1 MKKRYFVLGAFLAMT
16 SLFTLA
22 SCDDNTNANGTNA
35 SAVIVENEEASKVY
49 NEYKKSLPDID
60 YNDFLTNGK
69 RYTTYS
75 NDLIIYEY
83 NSSQIYLKNDG
94 SFVRKDICEIEDDG
108 SETTILIAK
117 YVNND
122 WVVTSDLYYNDN
134 GEKVH
139 RNFVYNEDYSLDSK
153 TEYTYKDNICTSRAE
168 FHYVNNDWLKTS
180 EDVYIDGKF
189 YTMFFSVCG
198 ENLNDWSKWEII
210 YDENMN
216 DVGEIYSSYINNQWV
231 TKRKFEYE
239 YSEDGH
245 RTSRKYSEYVDGVWV
260 DIDKYEYINE
270 IQFDGFRKIEYQN
283 NRVYSI
289 SLYENTGNKASI
301 NPLKHYTIFV
311 GSDGEYK
318 TKVEYTYDFYGIE
331 VSNKTYTYENGQWV
345 DDSLK

>member
-1 MKKRYFVLGAFLAMT
+1 MKKRYLVLGAFLVT
-16 SLFTLA
+16 SALFTLG
-22 SCDDNTNANGTNA
+22 SCDDNTNTNGATA
-35 SAVIVENEEASKVY
+35 SVVIVENEEASKVY

-69 RYTTYS
+69 RYTTSS

-83 NSSQIYLKNDG
+83 NSSKIYLKNDG
-94 SFVRKDICEIEDDG
+94 SFVKKDICKIEDG
-108 SETTILIAK
+108 RETTILIAK
-117 YVNND
+117 YINND
-122 WVVTSDLYYNDN
+122 WVVTCDLYYNDN
-134 GEKVH
+134 GEKVQ
-139 RNFVYNEDYSLDSK
+139 RNFVYNEDYSLESK
-153 TEYTYKDNICTSRAE
+153 TEYTYKDNVCTSRAE

-180 EDVYIDGKF
+180 EDVNIDGKF
-189 YTMFFSVCG
+189 YTMFYSVCG
-198 ENLNDWSKWEII
+198 ENLNDWRKWEMI

-216 DVGEIYSSYINNQWV
+216 DVGEIYSKYINNQWV
-231 TKRKFEYE
+231 IERKFEYE
-239 YSEDGH
+239 YSKDGH
-245 RTSRKYSEYVDGVWV
+245 KTSSKYSEYVDGVWV

-289 SLYENTGNKASI
+289 SLYEYTGNKASI
-301 NPLKHYTIFV
+301 NPLKHYTIFG

-318 TKVEYTYDFYGIE
+318 TKIEYTYDFYGIE